1 MALTAGLQ
9 RSGLVLSGLLLSAGL
24 ALLLAMTPETPDSR
38 MLSQA
43 LFSLSPGDDA
53 RTQVGLPQSW
63 QEACRDCVM
72 AWYEF
77 SIAPPQEPRQ
87 PMAIYLPGVG
97 QNAALYFNGEFLGQA
112 GNFQGRSG
120 RHHADPLLFPIASSL
135 WRVDDNLMFVLLRAE
150 PSTRGFLPAPWLGP
164 QDKLATL
171 HTVQT
176 LLRQAAVRFLGLASL
191 VLGLVLAL
199 IWAKRPAEQAYGW
212 LAVGMISWA
221 VAQMGITVTAPPL
234 QLAAWDPLL
243 SAAATA
249 APVALIGFVLHVMQL
264 EARRL
269 RHGAF
274 LLLVMA
280 AATTAFDPGGYSERV
295 TGMLI
300 HSLYLL
306 VGILLVQDGWRGQT
320 GLRRWLLLPGV
331 ALVALAL
338 QDVPAVLATP
348 VFHYSPALAVAV
360 PLLMVAFTWI
370 LLGRFIRSLEMAELL
385 NIDLDRLVR
394 EKTSALE
401 AQFERV
407 QALEREKVIISERER
422 LMRDMHDGIG
432 GHLVST
438 LAMLEKDGQRES
450 PVGSAVQGALDDLR
464 LMIDSLDPV
473 EGDLTVVLAMFRDR
487 VEPRLR
493 SADIRLQWRVDD
505 LPELAYLGP
514 SSVLSILRILQE
526 CVTNVLKHA
535 RASQL
540 VVEAKV
546 GDEAVSISVI
556 DNGRG
561 FDVTDEG
568 AGRGLKNLRHRAQA
582 LGGELRIDSSCTGTT
597 TLLVLPFDN
606 RAGKPDS

>member
-1 MALTAGLQ
+1 MVLNAGLQ
-9 RSGLVLSGLLLSAGL
+9 RSGLIVVGLLLSAGL
-24 ALLLAMTPETPDSR
+24 SALLAMAPGSEHR
-38 MLSQA
+38 RLSQA
-43 LFSLSPGDDA
+43 LFSLSPGDEA
-53 RTQVGLPQSW
+53 RTAVNLPHTW
-63 QEACRDCVM
+63 RDACSDCVM

-77 SIAPPQEPRQ
+77 SIAPPQGPRQ

-112 GNFQGRSG
+112 GDFQGRGG
-120 RHHADPLLFPIASSL
+120 RHLTDPLLFPVAPSL

-150 PSTRGFLPAPWLGP
+150 PAQRGFLPSPWLGP
-164 QDKLATL
+164 QDSLATL
-171 HTVQT
+171 HTVQN
-176 LLRQAAVRFLGLASL
+176 LLRQAVVRFLGLACL

-199 IWAKRPAEQAYGW
+199 IWAKRPAEHAYGW
-212 LAVGMISWA
+212 LSLATVSWA
-221 VAQMGITVTAPPL
+221 IAQLSITVTAPAFEP
-234 QLAAWDPLL
+234 AIWEPLL
-243 SAAATA
+243 NVAATA
-249 APVALIGFVLHVMQL
+249 APIALLGFVAHVMQL
-264 EARRL
+264 DTGRWRR
-269 RHGAF
+269 GAW
-274 LLLVMA
+274 LMLALTAGV
-280 AATTAFDPGGYSERV
+280 ATFDPGGYTERV
-295 TGMLI
+295 MGVVV
-300 HSLYLL
+300 HGLYLL
-306 VGILLVQDGWRGQT
+306 AGIMLMFDGWRGET
-320 GLRRWLLLPGV
+320 GLRRCLLLPGS

-338 QDVPAVLATP
+338 QDFPIVSALPA
-348 VFHYSPALAVAV
+348 FHYSPALAVAV
-360 PLLMVAFTWI
+360 PLLLVAFTWI

-438 LAMLEKDGQRES
+438 LAMLEKSGQQES
-450 PVGSAVQGALDDLR
+450 PVATAVKVALDDLR

-493 SADIRLQWRVDD
+493 AANIRLQWQVED

-535 RASQL
+535 QASDLVIEARA
-540 VVEAKV
+540 E
-546 GDEAVSISVI
+546 DETVSIRVT

-561 FDVTDEG
+561 FDTSSQG
-568 AGRGLKNLRHRAQA
+568 AGRGLKNLRHRAQE
-582 LGGELRIDSSCTGTT
+582 LGGELRIDSAHSGTT
-597 TLLVLPFDN
+597 TILILPS
-606 RAGKPDS
+606 RPA